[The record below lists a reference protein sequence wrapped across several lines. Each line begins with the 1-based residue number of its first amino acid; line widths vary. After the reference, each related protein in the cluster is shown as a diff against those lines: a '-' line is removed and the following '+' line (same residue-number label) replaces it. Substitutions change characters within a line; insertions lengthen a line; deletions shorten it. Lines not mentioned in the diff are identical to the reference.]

1 MRERALSVAAVH
13 REKGLSLRT
22 LGDLEAAV
30 MDVIWQSDDPQT
42 VRQVL
47 EQVRRKSPLAYTT
60 IQTVMDNL
68 HRKKVLLR
76 RREGRA
82 FAYWPTKQRADYM
95 ADLMNE
101 LLSDSGDRSTTLLRF
116 VGRMSPAEVTN
127 LRDMLDDE

>member
-1 MRERALSVAAVH
+1 M
-13 REKGLSLRT
+13 RT

-30 MDVIWQSDDPQT
+30 MDVIWRADEPQT

-47 EQVRRKSPLAYTT
+47 EQVRRKPPLAYTT

-68 HRKKVLLR
+68 HRKTVLLR

-82 FAYWPTKQRADYM
+82 FAYWPAKQRADYM
-95 ADLMNE
+95 ADLMDE

-116 VGRMSPAEVTN
+116 VGRMSPTEVSH

>member
-1 MRERALSVAAVH
+1 M
-13 REKGLSLRT
+13 RT

-30 MDVIWQSDDPQT
+30 MDVIWQSEEPLT

-47 EQVRRKSPLAYTT
+47 EQVRRNPPLAYTT

-68 HRKKVLLR
+68 HKKDVLKR

-82 FAYWPTKQRADYM
+82 FLYWPVKQRADFT

-101 LLSDSGDRSTTLLRF
+101 LLTDSGDRSMTLLRF
-116 VGRMSPAEVTN
+116 VDKVSRSE
-127 LRDMLDDE
+127 LRRLKKALNDD

>member
-1 MRERALSVAAVH
+1 M
-13 REKGLSLRT
+13 RT

-30 MDVIWQSDDPQT
+30 MEVIWGADEPQT

-47 EQVRRKSPLAYTT
+47 EQVRRKPALAYTT

-68 HRKKVLLR
+68 HRKKVLRR

-82 FAYWPTKQRADYM
+82 FAYWPSKQRADYM

-116 VGRMSPAEVTN
+116 VGRMSASEVSD
-127 LRDMLDDE
+127 LREMLTDE

>member
-1 MRERALSVAAVH
+1 M
-13 REKGLSLRT
+13 RT

-30 MDVIWQSDDPQT
+30 MDVIWRADEPLT

-47 EQVRRKSPLAYTT
+47 EQVRRKPPLAYTT

-68 HRKKVLLR
+68 HRKKVLRR

-116 VGRMSPAEVTN
+116 FGHMSETEVSS
-127 LRDMLDDE
+127 LREMLDDE